1 MIQGYYSSTIEILNQ
16 RLNPGNDVNIKFVND
31 MHGQKFYE
39 GQKEKNAALFLLQ
52 DTYSVGCMKFGIKS
66 EQNGVVFKKKLNE
79 VTNRLTKSSFFI
91 FKMSSAGYGITRHS
105 IIQLTNFI
113 LFSVKITENFNLKK
127 H

>member
-52 DTYSVGCMKFGIKS
+52 DTYSVLCMKFGIKI
-66 EQNGVVFKKKLNE
+66 E
-79 VTNRLTKSSFFI
+79 
-91 FKMSSAGYGITRHS
+91 
-105 IIQLTNFI
+105 
-113 LFSVKITENFNLKK
+113 
-127 H
+127 